1 MTDDAL
7 HPKHHSIP
15 APTSQNEDTLDLIV
29 YWRSIN
35 KRKWNILGLGVATA
49 VLAAVIVNMMTP
61 VYRSTATLLVEQNK
75 ARVVSIEDVYNGGM
89 SQTKEHF
96 QTQSEIIKSTK
107 IATLVAD
114 KLKIPPPDANPAES
128 SFLSSALAL
137 VGIGGLAVEPDSYKK
152 RIVEHIM
159 RSTNVE
165 PVRMSQLIKVSYDS
179 PDRQFSAMMA
189 NLIAQTYIENDM
201 DARFEMTKSAS
212 DWLNSRMAGL
222 KEKLEKSEQALQE
235 YREREHIVDTKNL
248 ELSGAGAQL
257 EGLLKSLVEARMR
270 RSDAENA
277 FNQVKRAK
285 GDLDSLPVVQ
295 RNPLVTRLKEVVA
308 DNERKV
314 SELANRYGPEHV
326 KMVQATAELKQA
338 KANLRQQVD
347 EVVSVLAREFEV
359 ARANEAALED
369 AVAETKDVIQK
380 SNNKGFALSALERDV
395 VTNRQI
401 YDMFLNRFKETSI
414 ASDMQSN
421 VVARV
426 VDPAIV
432 ADAPVRPKK
441 LLVILFSFFLGLFIG
456 AIVALLLER
465 LDNTIKSTED
475 AEVKLGQP
483 ILTTLPL
490 LEDKQ
495 GKNAGRH
502 YLDETKSIF
511 SEGIR
516 TARTGILLSAID
528 CPNKVIVVTS
538 SIPGEGK
545 STFSINLALAHAQT
559 KKVLLIDADMRR
571 PTVTQTLELDAT
583 QPGLSALVAG
593 TATLQEC
600 VQTMEGSALSIV
612 GVGVIPPNPLEL
624 LLSAKFKE
632 VLEEL
637 SREFDIVIL
646 DSPPVQLVSDA
657 VVLST
662 MATGVIFVVKAD
674 STSYQIARR
683 CIRTLLTAEATLFG
697 VAINQLDFKKADRY
711 YGANTGYQSN
721 GYDGYYAK
729 SS

>member
-1 MTDDAL
+1 MTDDTL

-35 KRKWNILGLGVATA
+35 KRKWNILGLGIATA

-75 ARVVSIEDVYNGGM
+75 ARVVSIEDVYGGGL
-89 SQTKEHF
+89 QTKEHF

-107 IATLVAD
+107 VATLVAD
-114 KLKIPPPDANPAES
+114 KLKIPPPDANPEGS
-128 SFLSSALAL
+128 SFLSSALSL
-137 VGIGGLAVEPDSYKK
+137 VGIGGQAVEPDSYKK

-189 NLIAQTYIENDM
+189 NLVAQTYIENDM

-347 EVVSVLAREFEV
+347 EVVSVLAREYEV
-359 ARANEAALED
+359 ARANETALED

-432 ADAPVRPKK
+432 ADTPVRPKK

-475 AEVKLGQP
+475 AEAKLGQP
-483 ILTTLPL
+483 ILTTIPL
-490 LEDKQ
+490 LEDKL
-495 GKNAGRH
+495 GKNASRH
-502 YLDETKSIF
+502 YLDEPKSIF

-571 PTVTQTLELDAT
+571 PTVTQTLGLNAT

-593 TATLQEC
+593 TASLQEC
-600 VQTMEGSALSIV
+600 VQTMEGSSLNII

-632 VLEEL
+632 VLDEL

-674 STSYQIARR
+674 STSYQISRR
-683 CIRTLLTAEATLFG
+683 CIRTLLAAEATLFG

-729 SS
+729 PS